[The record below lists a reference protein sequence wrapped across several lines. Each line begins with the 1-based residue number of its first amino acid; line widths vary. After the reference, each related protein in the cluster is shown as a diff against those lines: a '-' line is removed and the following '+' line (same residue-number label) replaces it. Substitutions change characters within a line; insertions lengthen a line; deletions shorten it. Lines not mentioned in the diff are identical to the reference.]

1 MSLVRLEHDGDVAV
15 IVIDNPPV
23 NALSPGVGEG
33 IAAALDQ
40 ALADT
45 HVSAIVLQ
53 GAGRTFIAG
62 ADIRTF
68 GKGVVRPPI
77 GERPSDRL
85 DMATKPV
92 VAAIH
97 GYALGG
103 GLEYALACHY
113 RIAVASAVVGLPEVL
128 IGLLPGGGG
137 TQRLPRLIGPRAA
150 LDLIVSGRHVPA
162 REAHALGLLD
172 ALVADGDDLR
182 VAAVAFARKV
192 RDVRP
197 LPRVALAT
205 ARLEEARA
213 DPDMFDAKRKAIAR
227 EARNR
232 VAPFRCIDLVEAAVE
247 RPVAEGMRYER
258 EVFEALENAPE
269 ARALRYAFFAER
281 EAAKLPDVPRSSA
294 VPPVTEVAV
303 IGAGT
308 MGGGIAMAC
317 ADAGLRVH
325 LLDTSPE
332 LTSRAL
338 ARIAAQYAAS
348 VARGRIAK
356 ADADR
361 RIALIAPTSEY
372 AALANAG
379 VAVEAVYEDLAV
391 KEAVFRRLDDVLP
404 PGSLLLTNT
413 SAIDVDV
420 IAAATRR
427 PQDVAGAHF
436 FSPAHVMKLLE
447 IVRGAATSDAALAA
461 TVAFGKRLAK
471 TNVVV
476 RNREGFLTS
485 RSRTPFTNEMVLLL
499 EEGALPEDIDRVMV
513 EFGYPMGPFAVSDL
527 AGLDIA
533 YAVRRRKAARD
544 PALRPLPIA
553 DALVERGRLGQK
565 VGKGWYRYAENGRT
579 PLADPEVAALI
590 AEFVRRTGRQASR
603 PDDEQILRRLLFAGI
618 NEICRIVAE
627 GLVYRASDV
636 DVAWVHGFGFP
647 RYRGGPLFWADGIGA
662 REVHAQVERWA
673 AVLGPRYEPAPLLAE
688 VARSG
693 GLLREMRPGTFAT
706 GNS

>member
-1 MSLVRLEHDGDVAV
+1 MSLVRLEQDGDVAV

-33 IAAALDQ
+33 IVAALDR
-40 ALADT
+40 ALADPA
-45 HVSAIVLQ
+45 VIAIVLM
-53 GAGRTFIAG
+53 GAGRSFIAG

-77 GERPSDRL
+77 GERPSDKL
-85 DMATKPV
+85 DMATKPI

-113 RIAVASAVVGLPEVL
+113 RIATATAKVGLPEVL
-128 IGLLPGGGG
+128 IGVIPGGGG

-162 REAHALGLLD
+162 PEAHAMGLLD
-172 ALVADGDDLR
+172 ALVPQGEDLR
-182 VAAVAFARKV
+182 TAAVAFARRV
-192 RDVRP
+192 SGVRP
-197 LPRVALAT
+197 LPRVANAT
-205 ARLEEARA
+205 ARMDEARA
-213 DPDMFDAKRKAIAR
+213 DPQVFDDKRKAIAR

-232 VAPFRCIDLVEAAVE
+232 VAPFRCIDLVEAAVL
-247 RPVAEGMRYER
+247 RPIDEGMRYER
-258 EVFEALENAPE
+258 QVFEALENAPE
-269 ARALRYAFFAER
+269 ARGLRYAFFAER
-281 EAAKLPDVPRSSA
+281 EAAKLPDVPQ
-294 VPPVTEVAV
+294 PPVVAPVSEVAV
-303 IGAGT
+303 VGAGT
-308 MGGGIAMAC
+308 MGSGIAMAC
-317 ADAGLRVH
+317 ADAGLRVR
-325 LLDTSPE
+325 LLDASPE
-332 LTSRAL
+332 LGTRAMG
-338 ARIAAQYAAS
+338 RIAALYEAS
-348 VARGRIAK
+348 VARGRLDRAE
-356 ADADR
+356 ADR
-361 RIALIAPTSEY
+361 RIALIAPVDDY
-372 AALANAG
+372 AALANAN

-391 KEAVFRRLDDVLP
+391 KEAVFRSLDRVMP

-413 SAIDVDV
+413 STIDVDA

-447 IVRGAATSDAALAA
+447 VIRGARTSDATLAG
-461 TVAFGKRLAK
+461 TVAFGKRLSK
-471 TNVVV
+471 VNVVV

-499 EEGALPEDIDRVMV
+499 EEGALPEDVDRVMV

-533 YAVRRRKAARD
+533 YAVRRRKAELD
-544 PALRPLPIA
+544 PAFRSLPIA
-553 DALVERGRLGQK
+553 DAMVERGRLGQK
-565 VGKGWYRYAENGRT
+565 AGKGWYRYGEDRRT
-579 PLADPEVAALI
+579 PMPDPEVAALI
-590 AEFVRRTGRQASR
+590 ADFARVRNAAR
-603 PDDEQILRRLLFAGI
+603 PDDEQILRRLLFAGV
-618 NEICRIVAE
+618 NEICRIVDE

-662 REVHAQVERWA
+662 REVHAELERWQD
-673 AVLGPRYEPAPLLAE
+673 VHGERYAPAPLLAQ

-693 GLLREMRPGTFAT
+693 GLLREMRPGTMQQ
-706 GNS
+706 